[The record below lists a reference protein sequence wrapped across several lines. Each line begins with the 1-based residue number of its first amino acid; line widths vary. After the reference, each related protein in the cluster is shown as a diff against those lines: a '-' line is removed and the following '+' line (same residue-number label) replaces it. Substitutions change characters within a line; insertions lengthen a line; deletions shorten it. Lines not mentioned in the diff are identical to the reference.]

1 MEIPEKVRNSE
12 RHAHGWKDREIS
24 ERMSIRTTMFRFA
37 GKSPKIWKKSDHGES
52 PVRPEKSPKSDGKS
66 PKWRNS
72 DGKSPKTEKG
82 LWKKSDGESPMETGE
97 SPMEKV
103 RSGRKKSCV
112 GIFRWKKSEIRK
124 KSENGPCVYSF
135 FQKFHD
141 EFNPHIFGPFRG
153 PRPEIVRSA
162 KESILIG

>member
-1 MEIPEKVRNSE
+1 MEK
-12 RHAHGWKDREIS
+12 
-24 ERMSIRTTMFRFA
+24 FRC
-37 GKSPKIWKKSDHGES
+37 KKSDN
-52 PVRPEKSPKSDGKS
+52 GKA
-66 PKWRNS
+66 
-72 DGKSPKTEKG
+72 

-153 PRPEIVRSA
+153 HRPEKGRWHLFRLFTPFMTPFTLFYEDSNHFNFLCLLDQ
-162 KESILIG
+162 KRKHPFRPLCQNR

>member
-1 MEIPEKVRNSE
+1 MEKVRSW
-12 RHAHGWKDREIS
+12 RKSGP
-24 ERMSIRTTMFRFA
+24 A
-37 GKSPKIWKKSDHGES
+37 G
-52 PVRPEKSPKSDGKS
+52 KSPKSDGKS

-72 DGKSPKTEKG
+72 DGKSPKMEKV

-97 SPMEKV
+97 SPLEKV

-153 PRPEIVRSA
+153 LRPEIARSA
-162 KESILIG
+162 SLDQKRCHPFRPLCQNR

>member
-1 MEIPEKVRNSE
+1 
-12 RHAHGWKDREIS
+12 
-24 ERMSIRTTMFRFA
+24 
-37 GKSPKIWKKSDHGES
+37 
-52 PVRPEKSPKSDGKS
+52 
-66 PKWRNS
+66 
-72 DGKSPKTEKG
+72 
-82 LWKKSDGESPMETGE
+82 METGE

-141 EFNPHIFGPFRG
+141 EFNPHIFGLFRG
-153 PRPEIVRSA
+153 HRPEIVRSA